1 MKKSIFEK
9 IREGRGN
16 ILLIGQHPQLLQ
28 SILDFDAL
36 CGKKEPSVVGIIAHG
51 RKSVK
56 CFFGNSEVLI
66 PCYRHVDDMKQ
77 KKRES
82 LEWMIN
88 VQSGRRVRAS
98 TDVFFERCPHALGGV
113 IFAEGVPEK
122 DATDL
127 IAAYGDSVL
136 LLGPASVGL
145 MVGGALKL
153 GAIGGV
159 TLEQLH
165 SIHGWDIGNVAV
177 ISTSGGMTNEL
188 MHTVIQSGNRISVA
202 LSIGGDRFPV
212 TSLSQVLTELERD
225 SKTKAIVYFGELGG
239 LDEYEIVRLIESKKI
254 TKPCIA
260 YIAGAIDAAFAER
273 QQFGHAKALV
283 QTADESALAKRA
295 ALIAVGAYA
304 PEQFDGVKKALDAL
318 ALKPTRTHEP
328 ALWIRPSRRQSLL
341 TTRNLRSD
349 VPQSVVRAGKIVGS
363 DSYEL
368 AQSVLFALIGKRMSR
383 ETAALFDMSYRLLL
397 DHGGHV
403 SGAVNAM
410 ITARAGKDLVA
421 ALSAGLLTIGPRFGG
436 AINDAARQWHTLSE
450 GKETITEFIE
460 RHAKAGIPLAGIGH
474 KKYRVGV
481 PDPRVAVLAT
491 FAGLLKKTPCL
502 DIARSVEEITTRK
515 SGSLILN
522 VDGILAALFLD
533 MFAEKEKYSN
543 EDLRILIAQEFFNA
557 LFIIPRTVGFIGHA
571 LEQKKNDEGLFRL
584 PEDMLFTDE

>member
-1 MKKSIFEK
+1 MKKSIFER
-9 IREGRGN
+9 IREGEGN

-36 CGKKEPSVVGIIAHG
+36 CGKKEPSVRGIIAHG
-51 RKSVK
+51 KKSVK
-56 CFFGNSEVLI
+56 CFFGNTEVLI
-66 PCYRHVDDMKQ
+66 PCYRHVDDMKHKERQ
-77 KKRES
+77 S

-88 VQSGRRVRAS
+88 VQSGRRARTS
-98 TDVFFERCPHALGGV
+98 TDVFFARCPHALGGI

-122 DATDL
+122 DATEL
-127 IAAYGDSVL
+127 IASYGDSVL

-159 TLEQLH
+159 TLEQLQ
-165 SIHGWDIGNVAV
+165 SVHGWDAGTVAV
-177 ISTSGGMTNEL
+177 VSTSGGMTNEL
-188 MHTVIQSGNRISVA
+188 MHIVIQSGNRISVA

-212 TSLSQVLTELERD
+212 TSLSRVLTELERD
-225 SKTKAIVYFGELGG
+225 RKTQAIVYFGELGG
-239 LDEYEIVRLIESKKI
+239 LDEYEIVQLIQSKKI
-254 TKPCIA
+254 AKPIVA
-260 YIAGAIDAAFAER
+260 YIAGTIDASFSER
-273 QQFGHAKALV
+273 QQFGHAKALA
-283 QTADESALAKRA
+283 QTADESASAKRA
-295 ALIAVGAYA
+295 ALRRAGAHA
-304 PEQFDGVKKALDAL
+304 PEHFDGVKEALEAL
-318 ALKPTRTHEP
+318 ALKPIKTHEP
-328 ALWIRPSRRQSLL
+328 ALWIRPMRRPSLL
-341 TTRNLRSD
+341 TTRKLRND
-349 VPQSVVRAGKIVGS
+349 IPALVVRSGKIIGT

-368 AQSVLFALIGKRMSR
+368 AQSVLYALIGKRMSR
-383 ETAALFDMSYRLLL
+383 ETAALFDVSYRLLL

-410 ITARAGKDLVA
+410 ITARAGKDLVS

-436 AINDAARQWHTLSE
+436 AINDAARQWYTLSK
-450 GKETITEFIE
+450 GDETLAEFIE
-460 RHAKAGIPLAGIGH
+460 RHAKAGMPLAGIGH
-474 KKYRVGV
+474 KKYRVGM
-481 PDPRVAVLAT
+481 PDPRVAILAT

-502 DIARSVEEITTRK
+502 DIARKVEEVTTAK

-533 MFAEKEKYSN
+533 MFAEKERYSG
-543 EDLRILIAQEFFNA
+543 EDLRRLIDQEFFNA